1 MLAITQRLR
10 NNITQ
15 EQLFM
20 LSAFIVNGGN
30 YFYNLMLG
38 RYLGPTQF
46 ADAAIL
52 ITLLLVLSFIAMT
65 FQLTVTKVTVEFAP
79 EQKKSFIAKIYKY
92 AIGTGLFLGM
102 ITVGFAGGLK
112 DIFQTQSSGMFVAFG
127 MAIPLYFIMS
137 INRGVLQ
144 GENNFFNLSITYQT
158 EMLCRLLL
166 TFSLLLLVDLPSEYA
181 VSIAIGVSFI
191 AGLFP
196 LNRNS
201 KNTSPAIIISKTE
214 QKRILLFF
222 ILTACYELTQIVCN
236 NSDILLVKHYFP
248 SYDAGLYASLALIGR
263 VVYFVTWMFV
273 MLLLPKVLQ
282 NRKEGKDAVPVL
294 KKFVGYITALS
305 LVIVGFTFIFP
316 TTAVYLLFGEDYVS
330 IAPLLGWYA
339 LATSFFALANI
350 FAYYFLSLD
359 HYKPIVITAIF
370 GALQVVTIILFHDSL
385 LQVVMD
391 QVYVMAGLLIAQ
403 LCYFSK
409 EQHRAKKA

>member
-30 YFYNLMLG
+30 YLYNLMLG

-65 FQLTVTKVTVEFAP
+65 YQLTMTKVMVDFTT
-79 EQKKSFIAKIYKY
+79 EQKKGMIAKIYKY

-102 ITVGFAGGLK
+102 ITVVFASGLK
-112 DIFQTQSSGMFVAFG
+112 SVFQTQSSGMFIAFG

-137 INRGVLQ
+137 VNRGILQ
-144 GENNFFNLSITYQT
+144 GQNNFTLLSISYQG

-181 VSIAIGVSFI
+181 VSIAIGLSFI

-196 LNRNS
+196 FKKKFNYNS
-201 KNTSPAIIISKTE
+201 LSAIISKTE

-236 NSDILLVKHYFP
+236 NSDILLVKHYFL

-282 NRKEGKDAVPVL
+282 NRKEGKDAIPVL
-294 KKFVGYITALS
+294 KKYLGYITALS
-305 LVIVGFTFIFP
+305 LAIVSFTFIFP
-316 TTAVYLLFGEDYVS
+316 TTAVYLLFGEEYVS
-330 IAPLLGWYA
+330 IAPFLGWYA

-359 HYKPIVITAIF
+359 HYMPIVITAIF
-370 GALQVVTIILFHDSL
+370 GALQVGTIILFHDSL

>member
-1 MLAITQRLR
+1 MLVITQRLR
-10 NNITQ
+10 KKITQ

-20 LSAFIVNGGN
+20 LSAFVVNGGN

-52 ITLLLVLSFIAMT
+52 ITLLLVLSFVAMT
-65 FQLTVTKVTVEFAP
+65 FQLTVTKLTVEFATD
-79 EQKKSFIAKIYKY
+79 QKNAFIAKVYQY
-92 AIGTGLFLGM
+92 AIGTGLVLGM
-102 ITVGFAGGLK
+102 STIVFATHLK
-112 DIFQTQSSGMFVAFG
+112 SIFQTQSSGMFVAFG
-127 MAIPLYFIMS
+127 LAIPLYFIMS
-137 INRGVLQ
+137 VNRGILQ
-144 GENNFFNLSITYQT
+144 GENRFFDLSITYQG

-166 TFSLLLLVDLPSEYA
+166 TFTLLLLFDLPSEYA
-181 VSIAIGVSFI
+181 VSIAIGISFI

-196 LNRNS
+196 VRNIDAKKLS
-201 KNTSPAIIISKTE
+201 VTTIPKIE

-222 ILTACYELTQIVCN
+222 LLTACYELTQIVCN

-273 MLLLPKVLQ
+273 MLLLPKVLKD
-282 NRKEGKDAVPVL
+282 RKEGNDPVPVL
-294 KKFVGYITALS
+294 RKYLGYITLLS
-305 LVIVGFTFIFP
+305 IFIVGFTFIFP
-316 TTAVYLLFGEDYVS
+316 QIAVSLLFGDQYMS

-359 HYKPIVITAIF
+359 HYKPILITAIF
-370 GALQVVTIILFHDSL
+370 GVLQVAAIIIFHDSL
-385 LQVVMD
+385 LEVVMD
-391 QVYVMAGLLIAQ
+391 QVYVMCGLLVAQ
-403 LCYFSK
+403 VLYFIYHQYSS
-409 EQHRAKKA
+409 KKA

>member
-137 INRGVLQ
+137 INRGILQ
-144 GENNFFNLSITYQT
+144 GENNFFHLSITYQT

-196 LNRNS
+196 LSRNS

>member
-1 MLAITQRLR
+1 MLVITQRLR
-10 NNITQ
+10 KKITQ

-20 LSAFIVNGGN
+20 LSAFVVNGGN

-52 ITLLLVLSFIAMT
+52 ITLLLVLSFVAMT
-65 FQLTVTKVTVEFAP
+65 FQLTVTKLTVEFATD
-79 EQKKSFIAKIYKY
+79 QKNAFIAKVYQY
-92 AIGTGLFLGM
+92 AIGTGLVLGM
-102 ITVGFAGGLK
+102 STVVFATHLK
-112 DIFQTQSSGMFVAFG
+112 SIFQTQSSGMFVAFG
-127 MAIPLYFIMS
+127 LAIPLYFIMS
-137 INRGVLQ
+137 VNRGILQ
-144 GENNFFNLSITYQT
+144 GENRFFDLSITYQG

-166 TFSLLLLVDLPSEYA
+166 TFTLLLLFDLPSEYA
-181 VSIAIGVSFI
+181 VSIAIGISFI

-196 LNRNS
+196 VRNIDTN
-201 KNTSPAIIISKTE
+201 KLRVTTIPKIE

-222 ILTACYELTQIVCN
+222 LLTACYELTQIVCN

-273 MLLLPKVLQ
+273 MLLLPKVLKD
-282 NRKEGKDAVPVL
+282 RKEGNDPVPVL
-294 KKFVGYITALS
+294 KKYLGYITLLS
-305 LVIVGFTFIFP
+305 IFIVGFTFIFP
-316 TTAVYLLFGEDYVS
+316 QIAVNLLFGDQYMS

-359 HYKPIVITAIF
+359 HYKPILITAIF
-370 GALQVVTIILFHDSL
+370 GVLQVTAIIIFHDSL
-385 LQVVMD
+385 LEVVMD
-391 QVYVMAGLLIAQ
+391 QVYVMCGLLVAQ
-403 LCYFSK
+403 VLYFIYHQYSS
-409 EQHRAKKA
+409 KKA

>member
-1 MLAITQRLR
+1 MLVITQRLR
-10 NNITQ
+10 KKITQ

-20 LSAFIVNGGN
+20 LSAFVVNGGN

-52 ITLLLVLSFIAMT
+52 ITLLLVLSFVAMT
-65 FQLTVTKVTVEFAP
+65 FQLTVTKLTVEFATD
-79 EQKKSFIAKIYKY
+79 QKNAFIAKVYQY
-92 AIGTGLFLGM
+92 AIGTGLVLGM
-102 ITVGFAGGLK
+102 STVVFATHLK
-112 DIFQTQSSGMFVAFG
+112 SIFQTQSSGMFVAFG
-127 MAIPLYFIMS
+127 LAIPLYFIMS
-137 INRGVLQ
+137 VNRGILQ
-144 GENNFFNLSITYQT
+144 GENRFFDLSITYQG

-166 TFSLLLLVDLPSEYA
+166 TFTLLLLFDLPSEYA
-181 VSIAIGVSFI
+181 VSIAIGISFI

-196 LNRNS
+196 VRNIDTN
-201 KNTSPAIIISKTE
+201 KLRVTTIPKIE

-222 ILTACYELTQIVCN
+222 LLTACYELTQIVCN

-273 MLLLPKVLQ
+273 MLLLPKVLKD
-282 NRKEGKDAVPVL
+282 RKEGNDPVPVL
-294 KKFVGYITALS
+294 KKYLGYITLLS
-305 LVIVGFTFIFP
+305 IFIVGFTFIFP
-316 TTAVYLLFGEDYVS
+316 QIAVSLLFGDQYMS

-359 HYKPIVITAIF
+359 HYKPILITAIF
-370 GALQVVTIILFHDSL
+370 GVLQVTAIIIFHDSL
-385 LQVVMD
+385 LEVVMD
-391 QVYVMAGLLIAQ
+391 QVYVMCGLLVAQ
-403 LCYFSK
+403 VLYFIYHQYSS
-409 EQHRAKKA
+409 KKA